1 LNFIH
6 YDWLAQFT
14 NFYRNNSGYDS
25 VSDTFNVIESIHQD
39 TNANYHDGDIIRTG
53 RRMIL
58 EPRLTLTIPVS
69 SGFQLQPSIKAGTM
83 IYHFDFPT
91 STFADREYV
100 NVEVPF
106 SLYLTKNFHTNI
118 QGYEKIRHIIQP
130 RVIYASSLV
139 QRGNDNHPFFQ
150 STSQGLTNPGF
161 DILEQFTPFE
171 YFRFEFINR
180 FLRFNGSNSEKFF
193 LLQLSEQYN
202 SKISPSSIDPR
213 FIRRLGPIEIL
224 SEFHLWDIY
233 AQAQGN
239 YQLESSASNGGTTRE
254 HDISASLEYRTITG
268 DRISLGN
275 RLRIQADDSLT
286 EKTAMF
292 SFYKT
297 LPFFFDI
304 EGGMEYSYKRGDLL
318 GARFGI
324 NFGSKPRSCWG
335 AGFTFGQDDLKRKFV
350 KLIFRIDFGSQSLNQ
365 NLAEVGK

>member
-1 LNFIH
+1 VPPEP
-6 YDWLAQFT
+6 LAAA
-14 NFYRNNSGYDS
+14 R
-25 VSDTFNVIESIHQD
+25 
-39 TNANYHDGDIIRTG
+39 A
-53 RRMIL
+53 
-58 EPRLTLTIPVS
+58 
-69 SGFQLQPSIKAGTM
+69 
-83 IYHFDFPT
+83 
-91 STFADREYV
+91 
-100 NVEVPF
+100 
-106 SLYLTKNFHTNI
+106 
-118 QGYEKIRHIIQP
+118 
-130 RVIYASSLV
+130 
-139 QRGNDNHPFFQ
+139 
-150 STSQGLTNPGF
+150 
-161 DILEQFTPFE
+161 
-171 YFRFEFINR
+171 
-180 FLRFNGSNSEKFF
+180 
-193 LLQLSEQYN
+193 
-202 SKISPSSIDPR
+202 
-213 FIRRLGPIEIL
+213 
-224 SEFHLWDIY
+224 
-233 AQAQGN
+233 
-239 YQLESSASNGGTTRE
+239 QLETLQEQAATPTMRG